1 MKLNKILIAL
11 AVAGLLFSS
20 TGAARAWDGV
30 TTAVSTSAQTAQ
42 VSVTQAAGIVAAGGL
57 NRFSLTIRNTGLVT
71 CWIGMTGVT
80 TTTGF
85 PLLAGDTMTVDRAA
99 DATWYAITATGT
111 TTTVAI
117 LGE

>member
-11 AVAGLLFSS
+11 VVAGLLFSS
-20 TGAARAWDGV
+20 MGAARAWDGV
-30 TTAVSTSAQTAQ
+30 TTAVSTFAQTAQ
-42 VSVTQAAGIVAAGGL
+42 VSVTATAGVVAAGGV

-71 CWIGMTGVT
+71 CWIGMAGVT

-85 PLLAGDTMTVDRAA
+85 PILAGETMTIDRAA
-99 DATWYAITATGT
+99 DATWYAITAAGT